1 MIRIGATLVYLACFR
16 KIDDGGSH
24 GEMTTKEKD
33 GASRR
38 GIAKRRAPAVAK
50 VVRS

>member
-1 MIRIGATLVYLACFR
+1 MIRIGPTLVSLACFR
-16 KIDDGGSH
+16 DDDDGGSH
-24 GEMTTKEKD
+24 GEMTFKEKD

-38 GIAKRRAPAVAK
+38 GTAKRRAPADTK